1 MNAGVSVNPCGEM
14 SWAQQTTAT
23 VADLAA
29 IELRRIVDV
38 LQVEHASLFLHD
50 ADRRAGVAEV
60 ASVGLAAEDALP
72 EHGGVVGDVM
82 HSGRVHEVEHSRD
95 GCSAIAVP
103 LLDEGEAV
111 GVLLVA
117 TVRESRRLG
126 TFDTKVIAR
135 AAETLVDRIVAPRR
149 RRVSDRFSR

>member
-23 VADLAA
+23 VVDLAA

-50 ADRRAGVAEV
+50 PGRRSGVAEV
-60 ASVGLAAEDALP
+60 ASVGLAVEEALAEHD
-72 EHGGVVGDVM
+72 GVVGGVM
-82 HSGRVHEVEHSRD
+82 HTGRVHEVEHSRD
-95 GCSAIAVP
+95 GCSAIAAP
-103 LLDEGEAV
+103 LLDEREAV
-111 GVLLVA
+111 GVVLVA

-126 TFDTKVIAR
+126 AFDAKVIAR